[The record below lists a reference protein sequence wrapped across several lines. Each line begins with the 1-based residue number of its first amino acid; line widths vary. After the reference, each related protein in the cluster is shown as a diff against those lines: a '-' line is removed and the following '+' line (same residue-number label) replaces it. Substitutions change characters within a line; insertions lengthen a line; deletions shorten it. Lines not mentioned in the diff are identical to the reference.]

1 MKLLSLLLL
10 MIMMLTCVI
19 ATASGEKVSVQSAL
33 FYSQEVV
40 LVRDAPA
47 NYANTRQTPYPGQ
60 VREIIDYYISAGL
73 ELKNTSQGE
82 ISKSIV
88 CRFSDR
94 WDKTLAAQRINIT
107 LQPGEKAYR
116 IVNSGLRNESL
127 SGDLSQSGLTSSISD
142 PILSKGQQSA
152 FLATGEGLRLGNDP
166 RIQALIQSSLTEVR
180 CIITQ
185 E

>member
-1 MKLLSLLLL
+1 MRFVSLAVLLLL
-10 MIMMLTCVI
+10 LLTCVI
-19 ATASGEKVSVQSAL
+19 AVASGEKVSIKSAL
-33 FYSQEVV
+33 FYSQETV
-40 LVRDAPA
+40 LVRDGTAPCT
-47 NYANTRQTPYPGQ
+47 NRQTPYPGQ
-60 VREIIDYYISAGL
+60 VREIIDYYICAGL

-82 ISKSIV
+82 LSKSLV

-142 PILSKGQQSA
+142 PILSKGQQST
-152 FLATGEGLRLGNDP
+152 FLATGEGLTLGNDTG
-166 RIQALIQSSLTEVR
+166 IQAQIQSCLTEVR
-180 CIITQ
+180 CVITQ